1 MSGMILNEDN
11 DESASRFAA
20 EVRLTFS
27 EYEEKILNEDNEES
41 ASQLSAEVML
51 KFSENE
57 EKILNED
64 NDESASQLSDEVM
77 LTVSE
82 NKEKILNEDN
92 NESGPWLSTEVM
104 LKFSETEEKVKKRLE
119 EFDNLQHTVIQTF
132 EKCIKK
138 LCSIADDIDNFH
150 KGAVTAN
157 IVGSS
162 VGIAGGVAA
171 IAGLALAPFTF
182 GASLTIS
189 AIGVGAATAG
199 GVTGAIASIAD
210 NVHTKNKCT
219 EVERILEKVN
229 KEKEKMQEMLKE
241 IDALIS
247 DMKSL
252 LGVDN
257 VDLARLGGRGVYTM
271 AEVARVV
278 QLVKLST
285 TAAQGAGIVARGARV
300 AAAVSGIFAAL
311 FLAVDVANVVISAKE
326 LGKGAKSEEAKKIRE
341 VADELEKEIHNLKS
355 KEAEFRNCKTILF

>member
-11 DESASRFAA
+11 DESASQFAA

-27 EYEEKILNEDNEES
+27 EYEEKILNEDNDES
-41 ASQLSAEVML
+41 ASRLSAEVML
-51 KFSENE
+51 KFSEN
-57 EKILNED
+57 
-64 NDESASQLSDEVM
+64 
-77 LTVSE
+77 
-82 NKEKILNEDN
+82 
-92 NESGPWLSTEVM
+92 
-104 LKFSETEEKVKKRLE
+104 EEKVKKRLE

-132 EKCIKK
+132 EKCINE
-138 LCSIADDIDNFH
+138 LCSIAADIDHFH

-182 GASLTIS
+182 GASLTVS

-210 NVHTKNKCT
+210 NVHTKNKCK
-219 EVERILEKVN
+219 EVERILEYVN
-229 KEKEKMQEMLKE
+229 EEKEKMQEMLKE
-241 IDALIS
+241 IDALIT

-257 VDLARLGGRGVYTM
+257 VDLARLSGRGVYTV
-271 AEVARVV
+271 AEVARVI

-285 TAAQGAGIVARGARV
+285 TAAQGASLVARGARV

-311 FLAVDVANVVISAKE
+311 FLVVDIANVVNSAKE

-355 KEAEFRNCKTILF
+355 KEAEFRNCKTLLF